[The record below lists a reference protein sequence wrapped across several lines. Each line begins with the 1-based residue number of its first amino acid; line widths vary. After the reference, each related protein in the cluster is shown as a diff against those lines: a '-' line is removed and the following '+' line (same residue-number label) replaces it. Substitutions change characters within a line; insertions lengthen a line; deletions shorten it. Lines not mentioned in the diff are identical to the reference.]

1 MYKHILL
8 PTDGSP
14 LSERAVES
22 GIQFAKAVGARVTGL
37 HITPRFSVTPLKG
50 WAHGTS
56 KPRARLQEIFNE
68 HAKQYIAVIQKKA
81 RTAGVRCQCL
91 RVPGGSPYEEIIKT
105 ARNKGCDLIYM
116 ASHGRKGVSAV
127 VLGSET
133 VKVITHSPIPVL
145 VHREASLVSSFS
157 RFAPRRAR

>member
-22 GIQFAKAVGARVTGL
+22 GIEFAKAIGARVTGL
-37 HITPRFSVTPLKG
+37 HVTPSFRATLLKG
-50 WAHGTS
+50 WAHGAS
-56 KPRARLQEIFNE
+56 KPRARLKAMFNE
-68 HAKQYIAVIQKKA
+68 HAKQYVAQIEQTAA
-81 RTAGVRCQCL
+81 RAGVRSQCFCIA
-91 RVPGGSPYEEIIKT
+91 GDSPYADIIKT

-116 ASHGRKGVSAV
+116 ASHGKKGVSAV

-133 VKVITHSPIPVL
+133 VKVITHSPVPVL
-145 VHREASLVSSFS
+145 VHREASLVKGASPS
-157 RFAPRRAR
+157 AKGGAR